1 MISKSSNFSQIKIQP
16 SDLNLPSDAP
26 KNITAGT
33 MDSILGIFYFFAGV
47 VAVIV
52 IIVGGIRYVTSNGDS
67 SQIQSAK
74 NTVTYAVIGLL
85 VVIFAAAITQ
95 FVITNIR

>member
-1 MISKSSNFSQIKIQP
+1 MISGSSNFSQIKIQS
-16 SDLNLPSDAP
+16 SDVGLQNAP
-26 KNITAGT
+26 KDLTAGT

-67 SQIQSAK
+67 GQIQSAK

-95 FVITNIR
+95 FVITNIK

>member
-1 MISKSSNFSQIKIQP
+1 MISRSSNFSQIKIQP
-16 SDLNLPSDAP
+16 SDVGLQEAP
-26 KNITAGT
+26 KDLTAGT

-95 FVITNIR
+95 FVITNIK